1 MVLYLYQV
9 SKTLTALARGFLA
22 QLENIMSV
30 LTLAADN
37 GFILANLRA
46 TQCGDVNLVLGN
58 HQVKE
63 VLDSAYASIQED
75 IQDMCADEHSI
86 GGNMQTGCSFKY
98 LRDNWKGI
106 SQDADALTLLND
118 LLLAVEPTFKEMTLF
133 DNGVFKVLANGYWQ
147 DAESM
152 SQDFQYIAE
161 VALQAYGARWGVV
174 MFHNIEKAGARNIT
188 ALTDYLMNM
197 GALRENRTILSTQ
210 SMDCVKAF
218 NSVAAKRT
226 DIDSVLV
233 TIEGNNTDNCDIM
246 AQAANEAELSS
257 KILTGEAV
265 H

>member
-1 MVLYLYQV
+1 
-9 SKTLTALARGFLA
+9 
-22 QLENIMSV
+22 MSV

-86 GGNMQTGCSFKY
+86 GGNMQIGCSFKY

-118 LLLAVEPTFKEMTLF
+118 LLLTVEPSFKEMTLSA
-133 DNGVFKVLANGYWQ
+133 DGVFRVLANHRWQ

-188 ALTDYLMNM
+188 ALTDYLMNI

-233 TIEGNNTDNCDIM
+233 TIEGNNTDNCEIM
-246 AQAANEAELSS
+246 AQAANEAELAS